1 MHEIVSELDYEEVIP
16 GWLLR
21 PVFSVP
27 RDAPN
32 DRPKVTVHLFHTA
45 CLKKGRKP
53 VHCGLVNRDDFI
65 KAGAMPSYECNS
77 CAEEAPRNVVKKKLL
92 AVSRYEGYDPRNNR
106 RAAVLATKNKGR
118 ENVRN

>member
-21 PVFSVP
+21 PVYSVP
-27 RDAPN
+27 RDAPK
-32 DRPKVTVHLFHTA
+32 DRPKVTIQLFHTA

-53 VHCGLVNRDDFI
+53 EYCGLVNRGKFPRMIDGF
-65 KAGAMPSYECNS
+65 GAMPSYECNS
-77 CAEEAPRNVVKKKLL
+77 CGEKAPRNVVEKKLL

-118 ENVRN
+118 

>member
-32 DRPKVTVHLFHTA
+32 DRPKVTVNLFHTA
-45 CLKKGRKP
+45 CLKTGKKP
-53 VHCGLVNRDDFI
+53 VYCGLVNRDEF
-65 KAGAMPSYECNS
+65 KKGSMPSYVCNR
-77 CAEEAPRNVVKKKLL
+77 CEEEAPRNVVAKKLL